1 MAALPPGS
9 GIVRVLRLAG
19 PLLLAAA
26 LTCVAV
32 PPAYAGVAP
41 ETGTQPAQRVRPDP
55 PPPAV
60 PVAGATL
67 SGRFGE
73 RGRLWRL
80 GHHTGL
86 DFVARYGTPVRA
98 VADGRVVKLAW
109 NPSWGRMVILEVAPG
124 VTVWYCHL
132 SKVLVGVGDVVRG
145 QALGRIGTS
154 GNTTGAHLHLEVRVH
169 DRPTDPAAYLWGAH
183 PGEPGPVPRWY
194 PAVPIMTVA
203 QLAPLRSR

>member
-1 MAALPPGS
+1 MRAPRLVGS
-9 GIVRVLRLAG
+9 
-19 PLLLAAA
+19 LLLAAA
-26 LTCVAV
+26 VVGASAG
-32 PPAYAGVAP
+32 PAYAGVAP
-41 ETGTQPAQRVRPDP
+41 EVGVQRAEGLRAAP
-55 PPPAV
+55 PGPTSPV
-60 PVAGATL
+60 PGARL

-109 NPSWGRMVILEVAPG
+109 NPAWGRMVILEVAPG

-132 SKVLVGVGDVVRG
+132 SKVLVKPGDVVRG
-145 QALGRIGTS
+145 QVLGRIGTS
-154 GNTTGAHLHLEVRVH
+154 GNTTGAHLHLEVRVE
-169 DRPTDPAAYLWGAH
+169 DRPTDPATYLWGAE
-183 PGEPGPVPRWY
+183 PGMPGPVPRWY

-203 QLAPLRSR
+203 QLAPLGSR